1 MSGSL
6 KDKIMEF
13 RNLATEDERY
23 ELADGEKRVAFER
36 SIKQNELQLYRNQMQ
51 QNPPGLFEATR
62 LKEMKRQECMFLAN
76 LKKEDSKAKLRLEV
90 KESEEEIAKSLREQS
105 DVQENTYRKRL
116 QLRNSEPELRM
127 LADQIRNRINGHIL
141 ATQIENRRRQRLK
154 NLEEEFS
161 LEREMVE
168 ADRLAEQQ
176 DIEKRSRFLEQMRDD
191 MIRAMAE
198 QRSGDTPRHR
208 AELADKEESRR
219 LIEDIVAEENER
231 IKAEQ
236 EAKRHKREKLNKEYL
251 EFIASHQDRRD
262 GRAEAEGALL
272 KELEKQRKILDSRR
286 DEEIRRRVASVNKR
300 IEAQEAVGAY
310 TSALREAKEH
320 QLTDYLDANETIAV
334 AMDALY
340 DYNRDE
346 KHFEKKVQSAKEKRE
361 ELDRLTEYKQRVKEK
376 ELEEEREL
384 ERRNAEAWEKEKERI
399 EAEQLEKK
407 RRVREGIMEHME
419 KRRQILAEE
428 ARKQQEEDEQLKRYQ
443 KQRDARVETERKAML
458 TEYADYLDYFVKCEP
473 KSEVGNDQKQK
484 RTIN

>member
-1 MSGSL
+1 MCALG
-6 KDKIMEF
+6 D
-13 RNLATEDERY
+13 
-23 ELADGEKRVAFER
+23 
-36 SIKQNELQLYRNQMQ
+36 
-51 QNPPGLFEATR
+51 P
-62 LKEMKRQECMFLAN
+62 
-76 LKKEDSKAKLRLEV
+76 KKK
-90 KESEEEIAKSLREQS
+90 SEEGIAKSLREQS

-116 QLRNSEPELRM
+116 QPELRK

-154 NLEEEFS
+154 DLEEEFS

-176 DIEKRSRFLEQMRDD
+176 DLQKRSLFLEQMRDD

-198 QRSGDTPRHR
+198 QRSGNTPRHR
-208 AELADKEESRR
+208 AELAEKEESRQ

-236 EAKRHKREKLNKEYL
+236 EAKRHKKEKLNKDYL
-251 EFIASHQDRRD
+251 EFIASRKDKRN
-262 GRAEAEGALL
+262 GKAEAESALL
-272 KELEKQRKILDSRR
+272 KELEKQRKILDNRR

-320 QLTDYLDANETIAV
+320 QLTDYLDANETIAM
-334 AMDALY
+334 AMDTLY
-340 DYNRDE
+340 DYNKAE
-346 KHFEKKVQSAKEKRE
+346 NHFENKVQSAKENRE
-361 ELDRLTEYKQRVKEK
+361 ELDRLAEYRRRVKEE

-384 ERRNAEAWEKEKERI
+384 ERQNAEAWKKEKDRVA
-399 EAEQLEKK
+399 AEELEKK

-428 ARKQQEEDEQLKRYQ
+428 ARKQREEDEQLKLYQ

-458 TEYADYLDYFVKCEP
+458 TEYADFLDFFVKCEP
-473 KSEVGNDQKQK
+473 KSEVGNDQK
-484 RTIN
+484 RIVN